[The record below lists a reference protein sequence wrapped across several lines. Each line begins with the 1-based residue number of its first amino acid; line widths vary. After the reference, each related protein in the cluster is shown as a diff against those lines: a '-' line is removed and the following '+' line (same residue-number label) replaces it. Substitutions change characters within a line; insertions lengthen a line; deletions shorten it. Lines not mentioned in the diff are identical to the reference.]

1 MRDIS
6 MERVNT
12 VRQEIL
18 DIIKSP
24 TLTHEQKMVCMAGK
38 ADSLLEVMDLPEG
51 LDELLNAP
59 IETQC
64 ICDLNEGHA
73 PMRPRYIAPD
83 YEKFLKN
90 GSAFL
95 QLDPPKDLFEALN
108 ALLIIYKHVPSITNY
123 PVYLGQLDELLE
135 PYIDT
140 VDEKTA
146 RKLIRLFLLQVDRT
160 ILDSFSHADI
170 GPVPTRAG
178 LYILE
183 AEKELED
190 AVPNLSLKYQEGVTD
205 DAFML
210 SAIDCALHSA
220 KPSFAN
226 HLMFRK
232 ELTDRYVN
240 PVYQFDAGWFDASS
254 VTLRLPVN
262 GYEVSMSVRDWSDA
276 LNGETVTI
284 YGTLYNFGV
293 DQADKDTRLTI
304 LAGIEGAVLQTY
316 DYIPMLQDAEMMLLS
331 RQVSYVAED
340 YNPVMSRGGLAYLR
354 YAYDD
359 AQWAEYVAGQGGSL
373 KY

>member
-1 MRDIS
+1 MNERIAEITVGTPFEGRIS
-6 MERVNT
+6 FVASEPYD
-12 VRQEIL
+12 EEWA
-18 DIIKSP
+18 
-24 TLTHEQKMVCMAGK
+24 EQFKAGNADMVFAGWK
-38 ADSLLEVMDLPEG
+38 
-51 LDELLNAP
+51 
-59 IETQC
+59 
-64 ICDLNEGHA
+64 
-73 PMRPRYIAPD
+73 
-83 YEKFLKN
+83 
-90 GSAFL
+90 GSR
-95 QLDPPKDLFEALN
+95 LDPF
-108 ALLIIYKHVPSITNY
+108 
-123 PVYLGQLDELLE
+123 
-135 PYIDT
+135 
-140 VDEKTA
+140 
-146 RKLIRLFLLQVDRT
+146 
-160 ILDSFSHADI
+160 
-170 GPVPTRAG
+170 
-178 LYILE
+178 
-183 AEKELED
+183 
-190 AVPNLSLKYQEGVTD
+190 
-205 DAFML
+205 
-210 SAIDCALHSA
+210 
-220 KPSFAN
+220 
-226 HLMFRK
+226 

-316 DYIPMLQDAEMMLLS
+316 DYIPMLQDAEMTLLS